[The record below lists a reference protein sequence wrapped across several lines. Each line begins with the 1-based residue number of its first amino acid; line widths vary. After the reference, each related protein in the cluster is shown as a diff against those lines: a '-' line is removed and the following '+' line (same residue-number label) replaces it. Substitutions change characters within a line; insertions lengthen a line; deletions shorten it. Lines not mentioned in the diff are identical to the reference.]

1 MKMQNAN
8 NSSQVFLSFS
18 YSRTVNANS
27 VEFDICNIWV
37 SLLIEHLQ
45 HLGFSFDWTFAAF
58 EHLQHSGFSL
68 LRPRHS
74 VLKGGGPE
82 KCVNKVNQW
91 SQVVPMVEVN
101 GDPRG
106 ADFFLSFG
114 LFLWPKTA
122 SKCYKWGIF
131 GQKPPWCLQI
141 GCTAWIKVGSQ
152 QETSGP
158 MCRNH
163 FWDLKLP

>member
-1 MKMQNAN
+1 MKPEFIHIHATLMTYLTNTL
-8 NSSQVFLSFS
+8 LSFRICLFWIFHFFLRQL
-18 YSRTVNANS
+18 YFCKLYQI
-27 VEFDICNIWV
+27 FDR
-37 SLLIEHLQ
+37 
-45 HLGFSFDWTFAAF
+45 G
-58 EHLQHSGFSL
+58 
-68 LRPRHS
+68 LR
-74 VLKGGGPE
+74 GGVQK

-91 SQVVPMVEVN
+91 FQGVPVVEVD

-122 SKCYKWGIF
+122 SKCYKWGIS
-131 GQKPPWCLQI
+131 GHKPPRWLQI

-163 FWDLKLP
+163 FSDLKLP

>member
-1 MKMQNAN
+1 MIIIYQELRCAN
-8 NSSQVFLSFS
+8 DRLTCFDLL
-18 YSRTVNANS
+18 YTV
-27 VEFDICNIWV
+27 C
-37 SLLIEHLQ
+37 
-45 HLGFSFDWTFAAF
+45 
-58 EHLQHSGFSL
+58 
-68 LRPRHS
+68 LR
-74 VLKGGGPE
+74 GGVQK

-122 SKCYKWGIF
+122 SKCHKSGIS
-131 GQKPPWCLQI
+131 GHKPPWWLQI